1 MKSVSNFN
9 ISYIISYKNVNYV
22 GSKSISRVLSWII
35 ICLGLLSPISSSE
48 QPYWTVPSRHPTVP
62 FVLAPDG
69 VYIAYLSL
77 DSWWALTSPFQP
89 YQLSWRYTFC
99 CTCLKITP
107 TWRYQA
113 SLLCGARTFLVKLIP
128 RLPDLLHI
136 DFTFF
141 HLILQ
146 TNKIS

>member
-69 VYIAYLSL
+69 VYIACLSL
-77 DSWWALTSPFQP
+77 GQLVSSYLT
-89 YQLSWRYTFC
+89 
-99 CTCLKITP
+99 IP
-107 TWRYQA
+107 T
-113 SLLCGARTFLVKLIP
+113 LPKLAVYF
-128 RLPDLLHI
+128 LLHLPEDHSYLTLSSI
-136 DFTFF
+136 LALWCTDFPREINPAITRF
-141 HLILQ
+141 
-146 TNKIS
+146 TP